1 MADHIATAQR
11 YRARA
16 AKCELSAKATS
27 SEKFGEC
34 YRLLAQHYLVLAN
47 LEEDCANRVS
57 PFARQDHK
65 QDHKQDSKPG
75 NKPANKEGNSKAAE
89 HAPARSVAARLFAVR
104 QLQMAAP
111 STEAVSMP
119 PMVAIPAAEFGR

>member
-16 AKCELSAKATS
+16 AKCELSAKNTS

-47 LEEDCANRVS
+47 LEEDCAHRVS
-57 PFARQDHK
+57 PFARQENRQNNK
-65 QDHKQDSKPG
+65 QDL
-75 NKPANKEGNSKAAE
+75 KPAEAQDIKKAA
-89 HAPARSVAARLFAVR
+89 AQMPVRSVAERMFAVR
-104 QLQMAAP
+104 QMQIAAP
-111 STEAVSMP
+111 STETVSMP
-119 PMVAIPAAEFGR
+119 PMIAIPAAEFGR